1 MCVKFHDEENRL
13 EIMGGAIAVHPGE
26 FVENS
31 KGIIYTLFQRVGE
44 ILIV

>member
-13 EIMGGAIAVHPGE
+13 EIMGVAIAVHPGE

-31 KGIIYTLFQRVGE
+31 K
-44 ILIV
+44 ILITYRNR